1 MYRNKK
7 ILAIIGS
14 RSGSKSVKDK
24 NLIKINGKPLLY
36 WIIKKALKSKYLD
49 KIYVST
55 DSKKYQKLAIKF
67 GALCPELRPK
77 YLSKDQSKEIDYVL
91 HTIQYLKKNKIFKP
105 DYVVRLQP
113 TSPFQ
118 SSSDIDQSIK
128 KIVNDQKATSLQ
140 VVSES
145 TQPPFK
151 ALKLYNK
158 KYLKPYYSSSK
169 NNNVINRQKLNKA
182 YYRSNIIISK
192 IDFLLKKK
200 CQIGHQSL
208 IYEIPM
214 IRSIDINNL
223 HDIEIAKAINSLY
236 KFLK

>member
-1 MYRNKK
+1 MYKNKK

-14 RSGSKSVKDK
+14 RSGSKSIKDK

-55 DSKKYQKLAIKF
+55 DSKKYKKLAIKF
-67 GALCPELRPK
+67 GAMCPELRPK
-77 YLSKDQSKEIDYVL
+77 NLSKDQSKEIDYVL
-91 HTIQYLKKNKIFKP
+91 HTIQYLKKNKIFNP

-118 SSSDIDQSIK
+118 STLDIDQSIK
-128 KIVNDQKATSLQ
+128 KIVIDQKATSLQ

-158 KYLKPYYSSSK
+158 KYLKPYFSSSK
-169 NNNVINRQKLNKA
+169 DSNVVNRQKLKKA

-192 IDFLLKKK
+192 VDFLLKRK
-200 CQIGHQSL
+200 CQIGHKSL
-208 IYEIPM
+208 IYEIP
-214 IRSIDINNL
+214 IVRSIDIN
-223 HDIEIAKAINSLY
+223 SLY
-236 KFLK
+236 DIKISRIVNSIYNFLK